1 MPKRTAPTLVHPDA
15 AGVDI
20 GAAEIFCAVPA
31 DRDALPVRRFS
42 SFTPDLHA
50 LVHWCQKC
58 GVRTVAMESTS
69 VYWIP
74 LYDLLVA
81 AGLEVYLVNA
91 RHVKN
96 VPGRKSD
103 VADCQCLQQLHSFGL
118 LRASFRPGPELCAL
132 RVLIRQRDTHL
143 RGAARQVQHMQKALK
158 QMNLQLS
165 EVLTDITGLTGLTII
180 EAILAGERD
189 PAVLASHRHYHVKAS
204 EATIRKALTG
214 HYLPEHL
221 FTLKQALALYRFY
234 QELILQ
240 SDQQIEARWQALAAH
255 VSVERAPL
263 PPSAK
268 KNRGRRMGNDP
279 HFDVR
284 GLIYRIVGVD
294 LTQIEG
300 IGPSVLQGFMAEVGW
315 DMSRWKSAKHF
326 ASWLGVCPYNKI
338 TGGRVLA
345 RGTKRT
351 TSAAKHLLR
360 LAAQSLKHSKSL
372 LGEQFRRLRARLGA
386 PMAVTAMAHKLARM
400 IYALLSRGQN
410 YEPQRL
416 EQQQQRHQQRQVRQL
431 KKRAAALGFQLQPL
445 MLPSNSF

>member
-1 MPKRTAPTLVHPDA
+1 MPKRTVPALVHPDA

-20 GAAEIFCAVPA
+20 GAAEIFCAVPP
-31 DRDALPVRRFS
+31 DRDRLPVRRFA

-50 LVHWCQKC
+50 LVQWFKACRI
-58 GVRTVAMESTS
+58 RTVAMESTS

-81 AGLEVYLVNA
+81 AGIEVYLVNA

-103 VADCQCLQQLHSFGL
+103 VADCQWLQQLHSYGL

-132 RVLIRQRDTHL
+132 RVLVRQRDTHL

-165 EVLTDITGLTGLTII
+165 EVLTDITGLTGLSII

-189 PAVLASHRHYHVKAS
+189 PAVLAQHRHHLVKAS

-221 FTLKQALALYRFY
+221 FTLKQALSLYRFY
-234 QELILQ
+234 QQLIVEI
-240 SDQQIEARWQALAAH
+240 DQQIQERWQTLAAQ
-255 VSVERAPL
+255 VTIQPPPL

-268 KNRGRRMGNDP
+268 KNRGRRTGNDP

-284 GLIYRIVGVD
+284 GLLYRIVGVD

-300 IGPSVLQGFMAEVGW
+300 IGPSVLQGFIAEVGW

-326 ASWLGVCPYNKI
+326 ASWLGLCPYNRI

-345 RGTKRT
+345 SGTKRT

-372 LGEQFRRLRARLGA
+372 LGEAFRRLRARLGA
-386 PMAVTAMAHKLARM
+386 PMAVTAMAHKLARI
-400 IYALLSRGQN
+400 IYALLSRHQN
-410 YEPQRL
+410 YDAKEL
-416 EQQQQRHQQRQVRQL
+416 EQQQQRHQQRQVRHL
-431 KKRAAALGFQLQPL
+431 KKRAAVLGFQLIPAA
-445 MLPSNSF
+445 LPSA

>member
-1 MPKRTAPTLVHPDA
+1 MPKTPAPTLVHPDA

-31 DRDALPVRRFS
+31 DRDESPVRRFA

-50 LVHWCQKC
+50 LVRWCQHC
-58 GVRTVAMESTS
+58 RIRTVAMESTS

-103 VADCQCLQQLHSFGL
+103 VQDCQWLQQLHSYGL
-118 LRASFRPGPELCAL
+118 LRASFRPGPPLCAL
-132 RVLIRQRDTHL
+132 RVLVRQRDTHL

-180 EAILAGERD
+180 DAILAGERD
-189 PAVLASHRHYHVKAS
+189 PAVLAQYRHHHVKAS

-221 FTLKQALALYRFY
+221 FTLQQALALYRFY
-234 QELILQ
+234 QELIVQL
-240 SDQQIEARWQALAAH
+240 DEQIEQRWQALAAH
-255 VSVERAPL
+255 VTVEPPPL
-263 PPSAK
+263 PRSAK
-268 KNRGRRMGNDP
+268 SNRGRRAGNDP

-284 GLIYRIVGVD
+284 ALIYRIVGVD

-300 IGPSVLQGFMAEVGW
+300 IGPSVLQGFIAEVGW
-315 DMSRWKSAKHF
+315 DMRRWKSAKHF
-326 ASWLGVCPYNKI
+326 ASWLGLCPYNKI
-338 TGGRVLA
+338 TGGRVIA
-345 RGTKRT
+345 TGTKRT
-351 TSAAKHLLR
+351 TGTAKHLLR

-372 LGEQFRRLRARLGA
+372 LGEYFRRLRARLGA
-386 PMAVTAMAHKLARM
+386 PMAITAMAHKLARLL
-400 IYALLSRGQN
+400 YAMLSRGQN
-410 YEPQRL
+410 YDPKQL
-416 EQQQQRHQQRQVRQL
+416 QQQQQRHQQRLVRNL
-431 KKRAAALGFQLQPL
+431 KKRAAAFGFQLVPTP
-445 MLPSNSF
+445 LPST